1 VSAPGGAPP
10 AATRVDAD
18 PLAEAGDTAEGNLA
32 RLRRNIDAVDEV
44 LVKLFNQRAK
54 WALEIGR
61 VKKRAGLPIYQP
73 HREAE
78 VVAHVLGANRGPL
91 DHSAVKRLFERVI
104 DENRQLERI
113 AEPGDAPAAADEV
126 REP

>member
-1 VSAPGGAPP
+1 M
-10 AATRVDAD
+10 TDLDAD
-18 PLAEAGDTAEGNLA
+18 PAAEPGANSDANLA

-73 HREAE
+73 QREAQ
-78 VVAHVLGANRGPL
+78 VVEHVVGANRGPL
-91 DHSAVKRLFERVI
+91 DRGAMKRLVERVI
-104 DENRQLERI
+104 DESRHLERL
-113 AEPGDAPAAADEV
+113 AEPGEAPAVVAEV
-126 REP
+126 AEP